1 MADPIVDDLADLFTD
16 TVTVESCVSVDGFG
30 NPTYAAGAARAARV
44 SGKVMTVRDQ
54 QGHETVSTVQVTL
67 AGAFGVTVKDRF
79 TLPARFVPTQ
89 PLPIAVK
96 EASDE
101 NGPHHETVYFQ

>member
-16 TVTVESCVSVDGFG
+16 TVTVEPVVGADGFG
-30 NPTYAAGAARAARV
+30 DTTYGPGVTRAARV
-44 SGKVMTVRDQ
+44 SGKIMTVRDQ
-54 QGHETVSTVQVTL
+54 GGQETVSTVQVTL